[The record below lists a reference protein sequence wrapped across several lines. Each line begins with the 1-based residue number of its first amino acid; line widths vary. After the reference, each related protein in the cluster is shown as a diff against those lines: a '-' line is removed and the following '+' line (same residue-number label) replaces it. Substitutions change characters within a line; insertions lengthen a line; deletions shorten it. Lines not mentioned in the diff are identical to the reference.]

1 MNEKEKMIEAVIQQ
15 NVDCYN
21 NRDING
27 FMESF
32 SDEIEL
38 YTYREPT
45 PAIIGLSNMR
55 SFYKKLFDASP
66 KLHSTILQRIVFDNK
81 VIDYEQISGRM
92 GVEDPLELLVIYEV
106 DNSKI
111 FRMTAI
117 RK

>member
-1 MNEKEKMIEAVIQQ
+1 MNEKEKNVETVIQK

-21 NRDING
+21 NRDIEG
-27 FMESF
+27 FMQSF
-32 SDEIEL
+32 SEEIEL

-45 PAIIGLSNMR
+45 PAIIGLTNMR

-66 KLHSTILQRIVFDNK
+66 KLHSTIIQRIVFDNK
-81 VIDYEQISGRM
+81 VIDYEKISGRM
-92 GVEDPLELLVIYEV
+92 GVDDPLELLVIYEV
-106 DNSKI
+106 ENNKI